1 MGTTACLA
9 LHGLGGGPY
18 EMGPLI
24 DALEADGFRVDAPIL
39 PGHEPKGPVMPAS
52 NWRDWATASEAAFDA
67 LVAAGAPVVVV
78 GFSTRRDIFALASRH
93 PPAGSQG
100 WSCSTPFLAIRHSRP
115 TLRPATLPPAVRQAH
130 PQSARAA
137 RLPSVTL

>member
-1 MGTTACLA
+1 MQNHVVNSRTETPARGAIAASPSCLA

-24 DALEADGFRVDAPIL
+24 AALEADGIHVAAPIL

-67 LVAAGAPVVVV
+67 LAAPGGPVVVV
-78 GFSTRRDIFALASRH
+78 GFSTGGTLAMRLATRRPVARMVLLA
-93 PPAGSQG
+93 
-100 WSCSTPFLAIRHSRP
+100 PFLA
-115 TLRPATLPPAVRQAH
+115 
-130 PQSARAA
+130 
-137 RLPSVTL
+137 